1 MLRSITL
8 VHLEKICFAADT
20 VRARSVHSARPR
32 VPVAACDCARV
43 CGSPDKRYELL
54 RVRPPILASA
64 ALLGLVVTFLPRKGG
79 TVPGSRAA

>member
-8 VHLEKICFAADT
+8 VHLEKICFAPTLCEPAACT
-20 VRARSVHSARPR
+20 QPVPR

-54 RVRPPILASA
+54 RPPILASA

-79 TVPGSRAA
+79 AAPGSRAA